1 MPSHIIKSTLDDKI
15 LILIISPNNI
25 MLMTLFRW
33 ESRILNNIYKTD
45 QFNKLQQLNVS
56 DPEQIDY
63 ADFVKAT
70 NLASN
75 P

>member
-1 MPSHIIKSTLDDKI
+1 
-15 LILIISPNNI
+15 
-25 MLMTLFRW
+25 MTLFRW